1 VTVADFA
8 CLVSLFLLIP
18 KLLYAI
24 LIFDFGTVPTERHCL
39 VQIGNL
45 SIIGFI
51 VTVMALTM
59 HVLNCRYII

>member
-1 VTVADFA
+1 MT
-8 CLVSLFLLIP
+8 P
-18 KLLYAI
+18 LYAI